1 MENSS
6 SDPCEDFVQ
15 TVARFSDYK
24 ANSTRKLTWVHVV
37 STEFQQFL
45 KVRTSLA
52 SDDKLDYLNVMSNL
66 GIHQLGCRATRH

>member
-37 STEFQQFL
+37 SRELQQFL

-52 SDDKLDYLNVMSNL
+52 SDDKLDCSNVMSNL
-66 GIHQLGCRATRH
+66 GIHQQGYRATRH